1 MDDLSA
7 SQLFYGI
14 LDRELA
20 QAIAAM
26 QQQEGEHRILN
37 AITDVRHDLDH
48 SRQSTSSV
56 WEPEWPNRQGPWR
69 VEGGVGAGVEHET
82 MCMRYPRCES
92 SRTSV
97 TYLGSL

>member
-7 SQLFYGI
+7 SQLFYDI

-26 QQQEGEHRILN
+26 QQQEEEHRIRT

-56 WEPEWPNRQGPWR
+56 WGPGWSNRQGPWR
-69 VEGGVGAGVEHET
+69 VEGGVGAGGGHET
-82 MCMRYPRCES
+82 MCTEYPRCES
-92 SRTSV
+92 RSA
-97 TYLGSL
+97 LIEM